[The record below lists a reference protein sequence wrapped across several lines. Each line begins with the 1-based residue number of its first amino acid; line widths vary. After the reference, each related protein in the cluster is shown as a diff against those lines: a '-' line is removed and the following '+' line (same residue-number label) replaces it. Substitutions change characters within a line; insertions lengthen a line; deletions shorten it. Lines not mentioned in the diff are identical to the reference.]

1 MLRQNKIPGLV
12 LPRQPLPHAAGHKLV
27 VKVAKE
33 MAAEIYE
40 TFAKADNRWFAMN
53 PSQDA
58 YVKEAW
64 PLLLE
69 QARATL
75 ASLIA
80 HTHDERLKDEIHD
93 ALVKDNAIRSGRG
106 IQVSL

>member
-1 MLRQNKIPGLV
+1 MRQNELSGLV
-12 LPRQPLPHAAGHKLV
+12 LPQQILPHAAGHKLV
-27 VKVAKE
+27 VNVAKE
-33 MAAEIYE
+33 IAATMYE
-40 TFAKADNRWFAMN
+40 AFARLDDRWYAAN

-75 ASLIA
+75 ANLIA
-80 HTHDERLKDEIHD
+80 QTRDEHLKDEIFD

-106 IQVSL
+106 IQISL